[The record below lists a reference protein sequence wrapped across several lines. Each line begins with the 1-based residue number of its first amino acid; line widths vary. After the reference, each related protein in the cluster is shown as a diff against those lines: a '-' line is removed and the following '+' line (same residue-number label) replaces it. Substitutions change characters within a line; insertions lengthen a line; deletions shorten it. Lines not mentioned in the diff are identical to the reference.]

1 MFNFYRRQW
10 PGSRRPEGRGYP
22 RRRSA
27 GRQAQRCSQGTVL
40 RHRAKTSTLTSP
52 PRVHSRSVHCTYY
65 YCTYNLDELRAVEL
79 SSYLVYPAFR
89 VIVKLYQCVQNVEGE
104 TKTHTF
110 IHDKQNKFCPKTYCK
125 NKCLSS
131 ITLEILFSRIKS
143 VENVRNHHFIY

>member
-1 MFNFYRRQW
+1 MFNYYRRQW

-22 RRRSA
+22 RRWSP
-27 GRQAQRCSQGTVL
+27 GRQAQRCSSGTVL

-89 VIVKLYQCVQNVEGE
+89 VIVKLYISVYRMSRG
-104 TKTHTF
+104 KRKH
-110 IHDKQNKFCPKTYCK
+110 I
-125 NKCLSS
+125 L
-131 ITLEILFSRIKS
+131 LFSINRTNS
-143 VENVRNHHFIY
+143 VQICMVKISFYPLSHWKYCLVE

>member
-1 MFNFYRRQW
+1 MFTLYRRQW
-10 PGSRRPEGRGYP
+10 PGPRRPEGRGYP
-22 RRRSA
+22 RGRSP
-27 GRQAQRCSQGTVL
+27 GRQAQRCSSRTVL
-40 RHRAKTSTLTSP
+40 RHRTNTSTLTGP

-89 VIVKLYQCVQNVEGE
+89 ATAKLYQCIQNVEGE

-110 IHDKQNKFCPKTYCK
+110 ILDKQNKFCPQMYYK
-125 NKCLSS
+125 NKFLFF
-131 ITLEILFSRIKS
+131 ITLEILFSRIQG